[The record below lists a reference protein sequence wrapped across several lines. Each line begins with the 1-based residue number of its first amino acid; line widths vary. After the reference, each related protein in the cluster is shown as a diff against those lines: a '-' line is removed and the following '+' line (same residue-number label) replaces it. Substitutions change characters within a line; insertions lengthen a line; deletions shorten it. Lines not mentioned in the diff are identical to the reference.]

1 MNGMRKMCVLAGMVA
16 MAAVGRAYYYDATI
30 GIDRALTGPT
40 LTVRY
45 AGAYAALVELRVNGK
60 SLGTRAVPAT
70 RDSGEITFDLDLSVI
85 GEGDNQVEVRLYDKS
100 GKIVGSRKTTVTAA
114 DAARGP
120 VFLSTPQLGATVQG
134 PVEIKVGFGRP
145 MRNVYASFF
154 VNNQFRSMV
163 NTPPYSY
170 VWDTTREI
178 NGWHE
183 LEAWVVDESSNT
195 FKTRKVK
202 VFVNNPGG
210 RTDRPNVTD
219 PQVQPQVQPP
229 VQPQTGAIEPPVQG
243 SGAKPNPVAQ
253 AQAAGTGAK
262 PVAPIVKPTQDV
274 RPAANPIA
282 GGTVGGEAGAKPLGS
297 GASKAV
303 DQGAAPKAPST
314 AGVPV
319 GNGVA
324 APLGGEAGTKPVAGA
339 TTQAAGLRHMTPA
352 VVRRAEA
359 PKPVATTTKAGAGQ
373 TVQQVTSVAGLL
385 AVTKGTRLPN
395 LPTFPILLNNQYV
408 EFDVNPRVTG
418 GIPLT
423 PFRHLIEKAGGE
435 VKWLGVEKAVD
446 AKADGRT
453 IWLRIGEK
461 TARINDL
468 PVSLEVAPF
477 LERGR
482 TIVPLSFIRDSLN
495 VEVEYDPST
504 GHVLITT
511 KKKD

>member
-16 MAAVGRAYYYDATI
+16 MAAAGRAYYYDATI
-30 GIDRALTGPT
+30 GVDRALTGPT

-45 AGAYAALVELRVNGK
+45 AGAYAALVELRLNGK
-60 SLGTRAVPAT
+60 SLGTRAVSAN
-70 RDSGEITFDLDLSVI
+70 RDSGEITFDLDLSLI
-85 GEGDNQVEVRLYDKS
+85 GEGDNQVEIRLYDRS

-134 PVEIKVGFGRP
+134 PVEIKVGFGKP

-210 RTDRPNVTD
+210 RTDRAQATE
-219 PQVQPQVQPP
+219 PQAK
-229 VQPQTGAIEPPVQG
+229 PQTGATEPPVQA
-243 SGAKPNPVAQ
+243 SGAKPNPVRPSQ
-253 AQAAGTGAK
+253 PVGTDAK
-262 PVAPIVKPTQDV
+262 PVAPTLKPTEDA

-282 GGTVGGEAGAKPLGS
+282 GGTVGGEAGAKPLAS
-297 GASKAV
+297 ASSKAV
-303 DQGAAPKAPST
+303 DPGAAPKAPST

-324 APLGGEAGTKPVAGA
+324 APLGAEAGAKPVAGSA
-339 TTQAAGLRHMTPA
+339 TQAAGLRHKTPA
-352 VVRRAEA
+352 VVRPAEA
-359 PKPVATTTKAGAGQ
+359 PKPVATATKAGAGQ
-373 TVQQVTSVAGLL
+373 AVQQVTSVAGLL

-418 GIPLT
+418 GIPLA

-435 VKWLGVEKAVD
+435 VRWLGMEKAVD

-453 IWLRIGEK
+453 IFLRIGDK

-477 LERGR
+477 VERGR
-482 TIVPLSFIRDSLN
+482 TIVPLSFLRDSLD

-511 KKKD
+511 RKKD

>member
-16 MAAVGRAYYYDATI
+16 MAALGRSYYYDATI

-60 SLGTRAVPAT
+60 SLGTRAVSAT
-70 RDSGEITFDLDLSVI
+70 RDSGEITFDLDLSLI
-85 GEGDNQVEVRLYDKS
+85 GDGDNHVEIRLYDKS
-100 GKIVGSRKTTVTAA
+100 GKIVGSRKTTVTAG

-183 LEAWVVDESSNT
+183 LEAWVVDESSST

-210 RTDRPNVTD
+210 RTDRPVVAE
-219 PQVQPQVQPP
+219 PK
-229 VQPQTGAIEPPVQG
+229 VQPQTGAGEPPVQE
-243 SGAKPNPVAQ
+243 SGTKPNAVAR
-253 AQAAGTGAK
+253 AEAAGTGTK
-262 PVAPIVKPTQDV
+262 PVAPSVRPSQDV

-282 GGTVGGEAGAKPLGS
+282 GGTVGGEAGTKPLAS
-297 GASKAV
+297 GPSKAV
-303 DQGAAPKAPST
+303 EQGLAPKAPST
-314 AGVPV
+314 AGVPI

-352 VVRRAEA
+352 VVRPTEA
-359 PKPVATTTKAGAGQ
+359 PKSVATASKAGSGQ

-435 VKWLGVEKAVD
+435 VKWLGMEKAVD
-446 AKADGRT
+446 AKAEGRT
-453 IWLRIGEK
+453 IFLRIGDK